1 MSSFFYF
8 FLNLPFELDRRQLND
23 YFFYN
28 KMKTLQRERTPLY
41 VSDAKNCARH
51 MVRESLDQILAG
63 TFQIPSHEQ
72 MISILE
78 RDFEHSFDEFMARR
92 KIMKS
97 HLSWSEE
104 QIDDE
109 LENQKI
115 RYENELR
122 VNLRVAALNTI
133 EEIENL
139 VKSLNEAIT
148 KWKIENL

>member
-1 MSSFFYF
+1 
-8 FLNLPFELDRRQLND
+8 
-23 YFFYN
+23 
-28 KMKTLQRERTPLY
+28 MKTLQRERTPLY

-51 MVRESLDQILAG
+51 LVRQSFDQILAG
-63 TFQIPSHEQ
+63 TFEIPSFEE

-78 RDFEHSFDEFMARR
+78 RDFEHTFDEFMARR

-97 HLSWSEE
+97 HISWSRE
-104 QIDDE
+104 QVDDE
-109 LENQKI
+109 LEKQKI

-139 VKSLNEAIT
+139 VKSLNQAIT
-148 KWKIENL
+148 EWKIANL

>member
-1 MSSFFYF
+1 MIMFVG
-8 FLNLPFELDRRQLND
+8 N
-23 YFFYN
+23 
-28 KMKTLQRERTPLY
+28 MKTLQKERTPLF

-51 MVRESLDQILAG
+51 LVRESLNQILAG
-63 TFQIPSHEQ
+63 KYQVPSYEE

-78 RDFEHSFDEFMARR
+78 RDFEHTFDEFMARR

-97 HLSWSEE
+97 HISWSRE
-104 QIDDE
+104 QVDDE
-109 LENQKI
+109 LERQKI

-139 VKSLNEAIT
+139 VKSLNQAIT
-148 KWKIENL
+148 EWKIENL

>member
-1 MSSFFYF
+1 
-8 FLNLPFELDRRQLND
+8 
-23 YFFYN
+23 
-28 KMKTLQRERTPLY
+28 MKTLQKERTPLY
-41 VSDAKNCARH
+41 VSDAKNCARQ
-51 MVRESLDQILAG
+51 MVRESLAQILAG
-63 TFQIPSHEQ
+63 TYKIPSIDE

-78 RDFEHSFDEFMARR
+78 RDFEHAFDDFMTRR

-97 HLSWSEE
+97 HLTWSKE

-109 LENQKI
+109 LERQKR

-122 VNLRVAALNTI
+122 VNLRVAALKTI

-139 VKSLNEAIT
+139 VKSLSEAIT

>member
-1 MSSFFYF
+1 
-8 FLNLPFELDRRQLND
+8 
-23 YFFYN
+23 
-28 KMKTLQRERTPLY
+28 MKTLQRERTPLF

-63 TFQIPSHEQ
+63 TFEIPSYEE
-72 MISILE
+72 MITILE
-78 RDFEHSFDEFMARR
+78 RDFEHTFDEFMARR

-97 HLSWSEE
+97 HLSWTRD

-109 LENQKI
+109 LEKQKI
-115 RYENELR
+115 RFESELR

-139 VKSLNEAIT
+139 VKSLNQAIT

>member
-1 MSSFFYF
+1 
-8 FLNLPFELDRRQLND
+8 
-23 YFFYN
+23 
-28 KMKTLQRERTPLY
+28 MKTLQRERTPLF

-63 TFQIPSHEQ
+63 TFEIPSYEE
-72 MISILE
+72 MITILE
-78 RDFEHSFDEFMARR
+78 RDFEHTFDEFMARR

-97 HLSWSEE
+97 HLSWTRE
-104 QIDDE
+104 QVDDE
-109 LENQKI
+109 LEKQKI
-115 RYENELR
+115 RFESELR

-139 VKSLNEAIT
+139 VKSLNQAIT

>member
-1 MSSFFYF
+1 
-8 FLNLPFELDRRQLND
+8 
-23 YFFYN
+23 
-28 KMKTLQRERTPLY
+28 MKTLQRERTPLY

-51 MVRESLDQILAG
+51 MVRESLGQILAG
-63 TFQIPSHEQ
+63 TFEIPSYEE

-78 RDFEHSFDEFMARR
+78 RDFEHTFDECMARR

-97 HLSWSEE
+97 HLSWARE
-104 QIDDE
+104 QVDDE
-109 LENQKI
+109 LEKQKI

-139 VKSLNEAIT
+139 VKSLNQAIT
-148 KWKIENL
+148 EWKIENL

>member
-1 MSSFFYF
+1 
-8 FLNLPFELDRRQLND
+8 
-23 YFFYN
+23 
-28 KMKTLQRERTPLY
+28 MKTLQKERTPLY
-41 VSDAKNCARH
+41 VSDARICARQ
-51 MVRESLDQILAG
+51 MVRESLAQILAG
-63 TFQIPSHEQ
+63 SYQIPSIDK

-78 RDFEHSFDEFMARR
+78 RDFEHSFDDFMIRR

-97 HLSWSEE
+97 HLTWSKE

-109 LENQKI
+109 LERQKR

-122 VNLRVAALNTI
+122 VNLRVAALKTI

>member
-1 MSSFFYF
+1 
-8 FLNLPFELDRRQLND
+8 
-23 YFFYN
+23 
-28 KMKTLQRERTPLY
+28 MKTLQRERTPLF

-51 MVRESLDQILAG
+51 MVRESLGQILAG
-63 TFQIPSHEQ
+63 TFEIPSYEE
-72 MISILE
+72 MITILE
-78 RDFEHSFDEFMARR
+78 RDFEHTFDEFMARR

-97 HLSWSEE
+97 HLSWTRD

-109 LENQKI
+109 LEKQKI
-115 RYENELR
+115 RFESELR

-139 VKSLNEAIT
+139 VKSLNQAIT

>member
-1 MSSFFYF
+1 M
-8 FLNLPFELDRRQLND
+8 
-23 YFFYN
+23 
-28 KMKTLQRERTPLY
+28 
-41 VSDAKNCARH
+41 VS
-51 MVRESLDQILAG
+51 
-63 TFQIPSHEQ
+63 T
-72 MISILE
+72 LE

-97 HLSWSEE
+97 HLSWSED

-133 EEIENL
+133 DEIENL
-139 VKSLNEAIT
+139 VKSLNQAIT
-148 KWKIENL
+148 EWKIANL

>member
-1 MSSFFYF
+1 
-8 FLNLPFELDRRQLND
+8 
-23 YFFYN
+23 
-28 KMKTLQRERTPLY
+28 MKTLQRERTPLY

-51 MVRESLDQILAG
+51 LVRESLNQILAG
-63 TFQIPSHEQ
+63 TFEIPSFEE

-78 RDFEHSFDEFMARR
+78 RDFDHTFDEFMARR

-97 HLSWSEE
+97 HISWSRE
-104 QIDDE
+104 QVDDE
-109 LENQKI
+109 LEKQKI

-139 VKSLNEAIT
+139 VKSLNQAIT
-148 KWKIENL
+148 EWKIENL

>member
-1 MSSFFYF
+1 
-8 FLNLPFELDRRQLND
+8 
-23 YFFYN
+23 
-28 KMKTLQRERTPLY
+28 MKTLQRERTPLY

-51 MVRESLDQILAG
+51 MVRESLGQILAG
-63 TFQIPSHEQ
+63 TFEIPSYEE

-78 RDFEHSFDEFMARR
+78 RDFEHTFDDFMARR

-97 HLSWSEE
+97 HIAWTRE
-104 QIDDE
+104 QVDDE
-109 LENQKI
+109 LEKQKI

-139 VKSLNEAIT
+139 VKSLNQAIT
-148 KWKIENL
+148 NWKIENL

>member
-1 MSSFFYF
+1 
-8 FLNLPFELDRRQLND
+8 
-23 YFFYN
+23 
-28 KMKTLQRERTPLY
+28 MKTLQRERTPLY

-51 MVRESLDQILAG
+51 LVRESLNQILAG
-63 TFQIPSHEQ
+63 TFEIPSYEE

-78 RDFEHSFDEFMARR
+78 RDFDHTFDEFMARR

-97 HLSWSEE
+97 HISWNRE

-109 LENQKI
+109 LEKQKI
-115 RYENELR
+115 RFENELR

-139 VKSLNEAIT
+139 VKSLNQAIT
-148 KWKIENL
+148 EWKIENL